1 MEKMMDYNKK
11 RAKLLQE
18 SLGIESTR
26 RPSEFK
32 NSKDNKYIWYGVYFT
47 LLAVMLAFNALFM
60 ITRVD
65 GQSMA
70 PTLKSG
76 SVILIKRSEEVKRFD
91 IVALHERVENNGE
104 SKNIIKRV
112 IGMPGDVI
120 TVLNGTL
127 YINDRKYEEPY
138 LQEKFIT
145 GYKKASYTITVP
157 KDHYFVLG
165 DNRDI
170 SKDSRQV
177 GSFVKKSV
185 IGVAMVDGVKND
197 KN

>member
-1 MEKMMDYNKK
+1 MSNYNKV
-11 RAKLLQE
+11 RARRLQE
-18 SLGIESTR
+18 SLGLTSGR
-26 RPSEFK
+26 RPAEAVSKSK
-32 NSKDNKYIWYGVYFT
+32 NNWIWYGVYG
-47 LLAVMLAFNALFM
+47 LLLVSVLVFNSLFM

-76 SVILIKRSEEVKRFD
+76 SVILVKRSEKVRRFD
-91 IVALHERVENNGE
+91 IVALVERVKENGS

-112 IGMPGDVI
+112 IGLPGDTI

-127 YINDRKYEEPY
+127 YINDSKYEEPY
-138 LQEKFIT
+138 LQEKFIKE
-145 GYKKASYTITVP
+145 YKKSSYTLKVP
-157 KDHYFVLG
+157 KDMYFVLG
-165 DNRDI
+165 DNRDV

-185 IGVAMVDGVKND
+185 IGVAMVDGNTND
-197 KN
+197 

>member
-1 MEKMMDYNKK
+1 MSDYNKV
-11 RAKLLQE
+11 RAQRLQE
-18 SLGIESTR
+18 SLGLTSGRQPAEVVSKK
-26 RPSEFK
+26 K
-32 NSKDNKYIWYGVYFT
+32 NNWVWYGIYG
-47 LLAVMLAFNALFM
+47 LLFVGVLVFNSLFM

-76 SVILIKRSEEVKRFD
+76 SVILVKRSEKVRRFD
-91 IVALHERVENNGE
+91 IVALVERVKEHGP

-112 IGMPGDVI
+112 VGLPGDTI

-127 YINDRKYEEPY
+127 YINDRKYDEPY
-138 LQEKFIT
+138 LQEKFIKE
-145 GYKKASYTITVP
+145 YKKSSYTLKVP
-157 KDHYFVLG
+157 KDMYFVLG
-165 DNRDI
+165 DNRDV

-185 IGVAMVDGVKND
+185 IGVAMVDGNTND
-197 KN
+197 

>member
-1 MEKMMDYNKK
+1 MSNYNKV
-11 RAKLLQE
+11 RAQRLQE
-18 SLGIESTR
+18 SLGLTSGRQPAEVVSKT
-26 RPSEFK
+26 K
-32 NSKDNKYIWYGVYFT
+32 NNWIWYGVYG
-47 LLAVMLAFNALFM
+47 LLFVGVLVFNSLFM

-76 SVILIKRSEEVKRFD
+76 SVILVKRSEKVHRFD
-91 IVALHERVENNGE
+91 IVALVERVKENGP

-112 IGMPGDVI
+112 VGLPGDTI

-138 LQEKFIT
+138 LQEKFIKE
-145 GYKKASYTITVP
+145 YKKSSYTLKVP
-157 KDHYFVLG
+157 KNMYFVLG
-165 DNRDI
+165 DNRDV

-185 IGVAMVDGVKND
+185 IGVAMVDGNTND
-197 KN
+197 

>member
-1 MEKMMDYNKK
+1 MSNYNKV
-11 RAKLLQE
+11 RARRLQE
-18 SLGIESTR
+18 SLGLTSGR
-26 RPSEFK
+26 RPAEAV
-32 NSKDNKYIWYGVYFT
+32 SKSKHNWIWYGVYG
-47 LLAVMLAFNALFM
+47 LLFVSVLVFNSLFM
-60 ITRVD
+60 VTRVN

-76 SVILIKRSEEVKRFD
+76 SVILVKRSEKVRRFD
-91 IVALHERVENNGE
+91 IVALVERVKENGP

-112 IGMPGDVI
+112 VGLPGDTI

-138 LQEKFIT
+138 LQEKFIKE
-145 GYKKASYTITVP
+145 YKKSSYTLKVP
-157 KDHYFVLG
+157 KDMYFVLG
-165 DNRDI
+165 DNRDV

-185 IGVAMVDGVKND
+185 IGVAMVDGNTND
-197 KN
+197 

>member
-1 MEKMMDYNKK
+1 
-11 RAKLLQE
+11 
-18 SLGIESTR
+18 
-26 RPSEFK
+26 
-32 NSKDNKYIWYGVYFT
+32 
-47 LLAVMLAFNALFM
+47 M

-76 SVILIKRSEEVKRFD
+76 SVILVKRSEKVRRFD
-91 IVALHERVENNGE
+91 IVALVERVKENGP

-112 IGMPGDVI
+112 VGLPGDTI

-127 YINDRKYEEPY
+127 YINDRKYDEPY
-138 LQEKFIT
+138 LQEKFIKE
-145 GYKKASYTITVP
+145 YKKSSYTLKVP
-157 KDHYFVLG
+157 KDMYFVLG
-165 DNRDI
+165 DNRDV

-185 IGVAMVDGVKND
+185 VGVAMVDGNTND
-197 KN
+197 

>member
-1 MEKMMDYNKK
+1 MSNYNKV
-11 RAKLLQE
+11 RARRLQE
-18 SLGIESTR
+18 SLGLTSGR
-26 RPSEFK
+26 RPAEAVSKTK
-32 NSKDNKYIWYGVYFT
+32 NNWIWYGVYG
-47 LLAVMLAFNALFM
+47 LLFVSVFVFNSLFM

-76 SVILIKRSEEVKRFD
+76 SVILVKRSEKVHRFD
-91 IVALHERVENNGE
+91 IVALVERVKENGP

-112 IGMPGDVI
+112 VGLPGDTI

-138 LQEKFIT
+138 LQEKFIKE
-145 GYKKASYTITVP
+145 YKKSSYTLKVP
-157 KDHYFVLG
+157 KDMYFVLG

-185 IGVAMVDGVKND
+185 IGVAMVDGNTND
-197 KN
+197 

>member
-1 MEKMMDYNKK
+1 MDYNKK

-76 SVILIKRSEEVKRFD
+76 SVILIKRSEEVKRFA

>member
-1 MEKMMDYNKK
+1 MDYNKK

-32 NSKDNKYIWYGVYFT
+32 SSKDNKYIWYGVYFT
-47 LLAVMLAFNALFM
+47 LLAIMLAFNALFM

>member
-1 MEKMMDYNKK
+1 MSSYNKV
-11 RAKLLQE
+11 RAQRLQE
-18 SLGIESTR
+18 SLGLTSGRKPAEVVTKT
-26 RPSEFK
+26 K
-32 NSKDNKYIWYGVYFT
+32 NNWIWYGVYG
-47 LLAVMLAFNALFM
+47 LLFVGVLVFNSLFM

-76 SVILIKRSEEVKRFD
+76 SVILVKRSEKVRRFD
-91 IVALHERVENNGE
+91 IVALVERVKENGP

-112 IGMPGDVI
+112 VGLPGDTI

-138 LQEKFIT
+138 LQEKFIKE
-145 GYKKASYTITVP
+145 YKKSSYTLKVP
-157 KDHYFVLG
+157 KDMYFVLG
-165 DNRDI
+165 DNRDV

-185 IGVAMVDGVKND
+185 IGVAMVDGNTND
-197 KN
+197 

>member
-1 MEKMMDYNKK
+1 MSNYNKV
-11 RAKLLQE
+11 RARRLQE
-18 SLGIESTR
+18 SLGLTSGR
-26 RPSEFK
+26 RPAEAVSKSK
-32 NSKDNKYIWYGVYFT
+32 NNWIWYGVYG
-47 LLAVMLAFNALFM
+47 LLFVSVLVFNSLFM

-65 GQSMA
+65 GQSMT

-76 SVILIKRSEEVKRFD
+76 SVILVKRSEKVRRFD
-91 IVALHERVENNGE
+91 IVALVERVKENGP

-112 IGMPGDVI
+112 VGLPGDTI

-138 LQEKFIT
+138 LQEKFIKE
-145 GYKKASYTITVP
+145 YKKSSYTLKVP
-157 KDHYFVLG
+157 KNMYFVLG
-165 DNRDI
+165 DNRDV

-185 IGVAMVDGVKND
+185 IGVAMVDGNTND
-197 KN
+197 

>member
-1 MEKMMDYNKK
+1 MSNYNKV
-11 RAKLLQE
+11 RARRLQE
-18 SLGIESTR
+18 SLGLTSGR
-26 RPSEFK
+26 RPAEAVSKSK
-32 NSKDNKYIWYGVYFT
+32 NNWIWYGVYG
-47 LLAVMLAFNALFM
+47 LLFVGVLVFNSLFM

-76 SVILIKRSEEVKRFD
+76 SVILVKRSEKVRRFD
-91 IVALHERVENNGE
+91 IVALVERVKENGP

-112 IGMPGDVI
+112 VGLPGDTI

-138 LQEKFIT
+138 LQEKFIKE
-145 GYKKASYTITVP
+145 YKKSSYTLKVP
-157 KDHYFVLG
+157 KDMYFVLG
-165 DNRDI
+165 DNRDV

-185 IGVAMVDGVKND
+185 IGVAMVDGNTND
-197 KN
+197 

>member
-1 MEKMMDYNKK
+1 MSSYNKV
-11 RAKLLQE
+11 RAQRLQE
-18 SLGIESTR
+18 SLGLTSGR
-26 RPSEFK
+26 RPAEAVSK
-32 NSKDNKYIWYGVYFT
+32 NNWIWYGVYG
-47 LLAVMLAFNALFM
+47 LLFVSVLVFNSLFM

-76 SVILIKRSEEVKRFD
+76 SVILVKRSEKVRRFD
-91 IVALHERVENNGE
+91 IVALVERVKENGS

-112 IGMPGDVI
+112 IGLPGDTI

-138 LQEKFIT
+138 LQEKFIKE
-145 GYKKASYTITVP
+145 YKKSSYTLKVP
-157 KDHYFVLG
+157 KDMYFVLG
-165 DNRDI
+165 DNRDV

-185 IGVAMVDGVKND
+185 IGVAMVDGNTND
-197 KN
+197 

>member
-1 MEKMMDYNKK
+1 MDYNKK